1 MYSIRSQLH
10 RNLGTTLSQAGR
22 QRVEWNEDSGAWVV
36 SVVELDAL
44 LDDLTEA
51 ARAMPFM
58 AELTSDAGDSLAI
71 GLGLDESVASWVSAG
86 GAPPYFASGGDP
98 EADGMIVFFYRG
110 HWSEFPRS
118 SAVPTERAREVL
130 RDFFRLGR
138 RPANFRWVE
147 V

>member
-1 MYSIRSQLH
+1 MYSIRSRLH
-10 RNLGTTLSQAGR
+10 PDVGTTLSQVGR
-22 QRVEWNEDSGAWVV
+22 QRVEWTDDSGAWVT
-36 SVVELDAL
+36 SVQELDSL
-44 LDDLTEA
+44 LDDLTQA
-51 ARAMPFM
+51 ARAKPFM
-58 AELTSDAGDSLAI
+58 AELTSNAGDSLAI

-86 GAPPYFASGGDP
+86 GAPPYFASEGDP

-130 RDFFRLGR
+130 RDFFRHGR